1 MPTLDPIELSQ
12 IVERALTE
20 DLAGGDV
27 TTDAL
32 IPSHIEAKA
41 SFVPR
46 KAGVIAGLDVAKAV
60 FARVDPSVKFVAR
73 LVDGDVV
80 EGGEN
85 VATVSGN
92 LASILKA
99 ERVAL
104 NLMQR
109 MSGIATATSHYVE
122 AVRHTDARI
131 VDTRKTAPGLRS
143 LDKYAVVAGG
153 GRNHRRNLSDGVLI
167 KDNHIAPLQAEGFSL
182 QQIIRRARAHAPHTV
197 KIEVEVEYLHE
208 VAAAIDG
215 GADIIMLDNM
225 SDDDMRQAVEM
236 CRGKCLTEASGSIT
250 LERAKAVAE
259 TGVDMISIGALTHSV
274 IALDIGLDYVQD
286 GRASV

>member
-1 MPTLDPIELSQ
+1 MPDPIELSH
-12 IVERALTE
+12 IVERALAE

-32 IPSHIEAKA
+32 IPQHIEASA

-46 KAGVIAGLDVAKAV
+46 KPGVIAGLDVAKAV
-60 FARVDPSVKFVAR
+60 FLRIDPEVRFSAK

-80 EGGEN
+80 EGGET
-85 VATVSGN
+85 VATVTGS

-104 NLMQR
+104 NFMQR
-109 MSGIATATSHYVE
+109 MSGIATMTADYVK
-122 AVRHTDARI
+122 AVKHTQTAI
-131 VDTRKTAPGLRS
+131 VDTRKTVPGLRA
-143 LDKYAVVAGG
+143 LDKYAVAAGG

-167 KDNHIAPLQAEGFSL
+167 KDNHIAALQAEGFSL
-182 QQIIRRARAHAPHTV
+182 QHIVRRARANAPHTV
-197 KIEVEVEYLHE
+197 KIEVEVESLEE
-208 VAAAIDG
+208 VPAALEG

-225 SDDDMRQAVEM
+225 SVDAMRKAVQL

-250 LERAKAVAE
+250 METVAKVAE

-274 IALDIGLDYVQD
+274 KALDIGLDFVQD
-286 GRASV
+286 GKPTL

>member
-1 MPTLDPIELSQ
+1 M
-12 IVERALTE
+12 
-20 DLAGGDV
+20 
-27 TTDAL
+27 
-32 IPSHIEAKA
+32 
-41 SFVPR
+41 
-46 KAGVIAGLDVAKAV
+46 
-60 FARVDPSVKFVAR
+60 
-73 LVDGDVV
+73 
-80 EGGEN
+80 
-85 VATVSGN
+85 
-92 LASILKA
+92 
-99 ERVAL
+99 
-104 NLMQR
+104 
-109 MSGIATATSHYVE
+109 
-122 AVRHTDARI
+122 
-131 VDTRKTAPGLRS
+131 
-143 LDKYAVVAGG
+143 DKYAVVAGG

>member
-1 MPTLDPIELSQ
+1 MPDPIELSH
-12 IVERALTE
+12 IVERALAE

-32 IPSHIEAKA
+32 IPEHIEASA

-46 KAGVIAGLDVAKAV
+46 KPGVIAGLEVAKAV
-60 FARVDPSVKFVAR
+60 FLRIDPEVRFTAK

-80 EGGEN
+80 EGGET

-104 NLMQR
+104 NFMQR
-109 MSGIATATSHYVE
+109 MSGIATITADYVK
-122 AVRHTDARI
+122 AVKHTDTAI
-131 VDTRKTAPGLRS
+131 VDTRKTVPGLRA
-143 LDKYAVVAGG
+143 LDKYAVAAGG

-167 KDNHIAPLQAEGFSL
+167 KDNHIAALQAEGFSL
-182 QQIIRRARAHAPHTV
+182 QQIVRRARANAPHTV
-197 KIEVEVEYLHE
+197 KIEVEVESLEE
-208 VAAAIDG
+208 VPAALEG

-225 SDDDMRQAVEM
+225 SVNAMRRAVEL
-236 CRGKCLTEASGSIT
+236 CRGKCLTEASGAIT
-250 LERAKAVAE
+250 IENVAKVAE

-274 IALDIGLDYVQD
+274 KALDIGLDFVQ
-286 GRASV
+286 GGQPG